1 MITPLFAGP
10 SMNSDIQDNSPA
22 APTAA
27 WWVYMVRAA
36 NGHLYTGI
44 STDPARRFR
53 QHQRGT
59 GARFF
64 RRSPAVALVW
74 YDRCADHSAALRRE
88 LAIKALS
95 KPRKEQLISGFDNGP
110 SIPTSACSEEGVG
123 AKLVQS

>member
-1 MITPLFAGP
+1 MTA
-10 SMNSDIQDNSPA
+10 DIQENSPA
-22 APTAA
+22 PQARA

-44 STDPARRFR
+44 STDPERRFR
-53 QHQRGT
+53 QHQRGV

-74 YDRCADHSAALRRE
+74 FAACEDHSAALRQE

-95 KPRKEQLISGFDNGP
+95 KVRKERLINDFDDGP
-110 SIPTSACSEEGVG
+110 SVPASSCSVDGSAT
-123 AKLVQS
+123 KLAES

>member
-1 MITPLFAGP
+1 
-10 SMNSDIQDNSPA
+10 MNSDIQDNSPA
-22 APTAA
+22 ASTA

-88 LAIKALS
+88 LAIKSLS
-95 KPRKEQLISGFDNGP
+95 KPRKEQLISGFDSGSSISP
-110 SIPTSACSEEGVG
+110 SGCSANEAG
-123 AKLVQS
+123 AKLVQPRSGERP